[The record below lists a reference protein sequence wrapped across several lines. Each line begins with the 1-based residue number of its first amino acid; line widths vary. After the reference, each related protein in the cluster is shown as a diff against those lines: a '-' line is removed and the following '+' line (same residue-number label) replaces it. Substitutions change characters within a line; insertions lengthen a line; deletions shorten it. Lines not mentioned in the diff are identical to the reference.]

1 MKGMRLGTGRLV
13 LFALLG
19 AILVGLQV
27 AMAALPNV
35 EAVSLLVMVYTV
47 VFGGAVA
54 YILCVFVVLEM
65 LIWGAGTWVISY
77 LYVWAVL
84 AVLAWSLRKMDS
96 RLGWAI
102 LSGSFGLAFGAL
114 CALSIC
120 LWEGS
125 GCSPSPGWQ
134 GFPSTCCTVSAIL
147 SSPFSCLRPV
157 GGFWSGFGNKRLSE
171 VRLRAGRDA
180 VQSGGPRDIP
190 RPPLFPQPLASYLFC
205 TKSHL
210 MRLNQAS
217 T

>member
-1 MKGMRLGTGRLV
+1 MKGMSLSTGRLV

-84 AVLAWSLRKMDS
+84 AVLAWALRKMDS
-96 RLGWAI
+96 GLGHPVRRLWPGLWGAVCAG
-102 LSGSFGLAFGAL
+102 LSACGRVPDVRRHLGGRDSLRRAAL
-114 CALSIC
+114 CQQFCHRLFPVCALSEASGAA
-120 LWEGS
+120 LGTSGS
-125 GCSPSPGWQ
+125 VKYVCARKETPCKAGGRGISRGPLCFLSPWRRIYFAQNP
-134 GFPSTCCTVSAIL
+134 T
-147 SSPFSCLRPV
+147 
-157 GGFWSGFGNKRLSE
+157 
-171 VRLRAGRDA
+171 
-180 VQSGGPRDIP
+180 
-190 RPPLFPQPLASYLFC
+190 
-205 TKSHL
+205 
-210 MRLNQAS
+210 
-217 T
+217 

>member
-1 MKGMRLGTGRLV
+1 MKGMRLSTGRLV

-84 AVLAWSLRKMDS
+84 ADRKS
-96 RLGWAI
+96 
-102 LSGSFGLAFGAL
+102 
-114 CALSIC
+114 
-120 LWEGS
+120 
-125 GCSPSPGWQ
+125 
-134 GFPSTCCTVSAIL
+134 V
-147 SSPFSCLRPV
+147 V
-157 GGFWSGFGNKRLSE
+157 
-171 VRLRAGRDA
+171 
-180 VQSGGPRDIP
+180 
-190 RPPLFPQPLASYLFC
+190 
-205 TKSHL
+205 
-210 MRLNQAS
+210 
-217 T
+217 

>member
-1 MKGMRLGTGRLV
+1 MKGMSLSTGRLV

-84 AVLAWSLRKMDS
+84 AVLAWALRKMDS

-102 LSGSFGLAFGAL
+102 LSGGFGLAFGAL
-114 CALSIC
+114 CALVY
-120 LWEGS
+120 L
-125 GCSPSPGWQ
+125 
-134 GFPSTCCTVSAIL
+134 
-147 SSPFSCLRPV
+147 PV
-157 GGFWSGFGNKRLSE
+157 GGFRMFA
-171 VRLRAGRDA
+171 AGYPA
-180 VQSGGPRDIP
+180 APFASSAPGVVSILHKIP
-190 RPPLFPQPLASYLFC
+190 LDEIEPGIHIVCPSILIV
-205 TKSHL
+205 
-210 MRLNQAS
+210 
-217 T
+217 